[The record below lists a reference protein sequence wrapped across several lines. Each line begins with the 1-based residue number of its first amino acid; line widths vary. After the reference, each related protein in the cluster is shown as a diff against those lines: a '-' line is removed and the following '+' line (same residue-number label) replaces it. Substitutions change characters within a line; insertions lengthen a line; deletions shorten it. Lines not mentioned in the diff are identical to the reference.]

1 MKKLI
6 LSASFAFALLTTSNT
21 FAQQGFGTNQ
31 PDKSAAVDIVSSK
44 RGLLIPRISIAD
56 LDQAAPVHQPA
67 HSLFVFN
74 TNATT
79 GQGFYYWEKA
89 NPTSDVDFSGKWV
102 RFTSSINEKD
112 VIVAAGDNVQVDPT
126 TSTDGLTTTYTVG
139 VQGGSKDGQVLVTK
153 IDNTDPANPI
163 TTTEWV
169 DPNTFVL
176 DVLTAGNA
184 IGIAA
189 DPNDPTKV
197 EVKFNGTLSENTTIA
212 TGSHDLAITGLG
224 AVNAMTADDKLVIMD
239 ENGLLKTISKTD
251 LVDAKNMTST
261 GGIITLNGATA
272 VNNSVLAGVEL
283 GIADRS
289 IDPGKFKAEDT
300 DEGKVPVV
308 KNDGTVE
315 WTTIP
320 GTNSADLTTDGKIV
334 IGNNTSTTQ
343 TLADAVLVA
352 TQLSIKENSLTAA
365 EIATGAV
372 TSDEI
377 LDGTI
382 QNADIADKTIQVGKL
397 DATGQT
403 EGHVATVNADGTVSY
418 KTITPGS
425 LTDKKTLTTDG
436 VIVIGADSDATATT
450 AAESVLAD
458 VKLNIG
464 KDKITADHIATGAVT
479 SDEILDGTIQVTDIK
494 APGTTTDSS
503 TGGTANQ
510 VMVTDQ
516 NGNVTWV
523 NQSDLGNKDSYTGIG
538 AIDITAN
545 GTSTN
550 GINYDVSVA
559 TATGTTLG
567 VVKEAATDPTVN
579 INAAGELA
587 VNLTNTVLAG
597 DVTGPL
603 NTTKVEKIQGTAV
616 SATPPTAINNVLV
629 YDNANQEWIPTELT
643 GDHITGKALSS
654 TSITVTPE
662 TGTTNTALL
671 EALNIEITPAT
682 EEGLVLTT
690 TGTAGNLTTSWEKPT
705 ASYSTTN
712 VNIAGDTNY
721 SPYIAE
727 IILTVQLGNTDETVA
742 FPTASAENE
751 GQTISIKITND
762 NEAHTGYLNVLNT
775 YGSMPYQ
782 GWIVKSNGSAWIIV
796 GRN

>member
-56 LDQAAPVHQPA
+56 LDQAAPVNNPA
-67 HSLFVFN
+67 TSLFVYN
-74 TNATT
+74 TNTTT
-79 GQGFYYWEKA
+79 GVGFYYWDG
-89 NPTSDVDFSGKWV
+89 TKWV
-102 RFTSSINEKD
+102 RFVSTNNERD
-112 VIVAAGDNVQVDPT
+112 VVVQAAANGNIDIPTATYDANGVKTYNVSVK
-126 TSTDGLTTTYTVG
+126 
-139 VQGGSKDGQVLVTK
+139 GGEEGQVLVSNATGG
-153 IDNTDPANPI
+153 TVW
-163 TTTEWV
+163 T

-197 EVKFNGTLSENTTIA
+197 EVKFNGTLSENTTIT
-212 TGSHDLAITGLG
+212 TGSHDLSITGLG
-224 AVNAMTADDKLVIMD
+224 DVAAMTADDKLVIMD

-261 GGIITLNGATA
+261 GGIITLNGVTA
-272 VNNSVLAGVEL
+272 VDNSVLASVEL

-308 KNDGTVE
+308 QTDGTVE

-320 GTNSADLTTDGKIV
+320 GTSSATLSTDGKIV

-343 TLADAVLVA
+343 SLADAVLVQ
-352 TQLSIKENSLTAA
+352 TQLSIKENSLTAT

-382 QNADIADKTIQVGKL
+382 Q
-397 DATGQT
+397 
-403 EGHVATVNADGTVSY
+403 VA
-418 KTITPGS
+418 
-425 LTDKKTLTTDG
+425 
-436 VIVIGADSDATATT
+436 
-450 AAESVLAD
+450 
-458 VKLNIG
+458 
-464 KDKITADHIATGAVT
+464 
-479 SDEILDGTIQVTDIK
+479 DIK

-510 VMVTDQ
+510 VMVTNA
-516 NGNVTWV
+516 NGDVSWI
-523 NQSDLGNKDSYTGIG
+523 NQSDLGNQDSFGGTLPISVTPAAGTNATGGTDYTI
-538 AIDITAN
+538 A
-545 GTSTN
+545 
-550 GINYDVSVA
+550 VA
-559 TATGTTLG
+559 TATGTNLG
-567 VVKEAATDPTVN
+567 VVREADTDPTVN
-579 INAAGELA
+579 VVDGVLS
-587 VNLTNTVLAG
+587 VNLTNTKLSG

-603 NTTKVEKIQGTAV
+603 NDTKVEAIQGTDV
-616 SATPPTAINNVLV
+616 SDTPPTDVNNVLV
-629 YDNANQEWIPTELT
+629 YNDTTEEWTPTELT
-643 GDHITGKALSS
+643 GNHITGKALSS

-690 TGTAGNLTTSWEKPT
+690 TRTAGNLTTSWEKPT

-727 IILTVQLGNTDETVA
+727 IILTVQLGNSDETVA

>member
-1 MKKLI
+1 MKKI
-6 LSASFAFALLTTSNT
+6 VLSASFVFAILATSNT

-31 PDKSAAVDIVSSK
+31 PDRSAAVDIVSSK

-153 IDNTDPANPI
+153 IDNTDPANPV
-163 TTTEWV
+163 TTTEWT

-212 TGSHDLAITGLG
+212 TGPHDLAITGLG
-224 AVNAMTADDKLVIMD
+224 TVNAMTADDKLVIMD

-251 LVDAKNMTST
+251 LVDAKNLTST

-272 VNNSVLAGVEL
+272 VNNSVLADVVL

-320 GTNSADLTTDGKIV
+320 GTSAATLSTDGKIV

-343 TLADAVLVA
+343 SQPNAVLVP
-352 TQLSIKENSLTAA
+352 TQLSIKENSLTAT

-382 QNADIADKTIQVGKL
+382 KTEDIES
-397 DATGQT
+397 TGNSKVLVT
-403 EGHVATVNADGTVSY
+403 AADGTV
-418 KTITPGS
+418 TWI
-425 LTDKKTLTTDG
+425 
-436 VIVIGADSDATATT
+436 
-450 AAESVLAD
+450 
-458 VKLNIG
+458 
-464 KDKITADHIATGAVT
+464 
-479 SDEILDGTIQVTDIK
+479 
-494 APGTTTDSS
+494 
-503 TGGTANQ
+503 
-510 VMVTDQ
+510 DQ
-516 NGNVTWV
+516 
-523 NQSDLGNKDSYTGIG
+523 SALGNKDSYTGIG

-567 VVKEAATDPTVN
+567 VVKEAATPTVN
-579 INAAGELA
+579 INADGELA
-587 VNLTNTVLAG
+587 VNLTNTELDG

-603 NTTKVEKIQGTAV
+603 NATKVEKIQGTAV
-616 SATPPTAINNVLV
+616 SATPPTATNNVLV
-629 YDNANQEWIPTELT
+629 YDNANQEWVPTELT
-643 GDHITGKALSS
+643 GSHIKGEELTSN
-654 TSITVTPE
+654 SITVTPA
-662 TGTTNTALL
+662 TGTTNAALL
-671 EALNIEITPAT
+671 EELNIEITPAT

-727 IILTVQLGNTDETVA
+727 IILTVQLGNSDETVA

-762 NEAHTGYLNVLNT
+762 NEDHTGYLNVLNT

-782 GWIVKSNGSAWIIV
+782 GWIVKSNGSDWVIV

>member
-1 MKKLI
+1 MKKI
-6 LSASFAFALLTTSNT
+6 VLSASFVFAILATSNT

-31 PDKSAAVDIVSSK
+31 PDRSAAVDIVSSK

-74 TNATT
+74 TNAIT

-102 RFTSSINEKD
+102 RFTSSINEKN
-112 VIVAAGDNVQVDPT
+112 VIVTAGDNVQVDPT

-139 VQGGSKDGQVLVTK
+139 VQGGNKDGQVLVTK

-224 AVNAMTADDKLVIMD
+224 TVNAMTADDKLVIMD

-261 GGIITLNGATA
+261 GGIITLNGAA
-272 VNNSVLAGVEL
+272 AANGSVLQAVEL

-289 IDPGKFKAEDT
+289 IDPGKFKAENA

-308 KNDGTVE
+308 QTDGTVA

-320 GTNSADLTTDGKIV
+320 GTSAATLSTDGKIV

-343 TLADAVLVA
+343 TLTDAVLVA
-352 TQLSIKENSLTAA
+352 TELSI
-365 EIATGAV
+365 
-372 TSDEI
+372 
-377 LDGTI
+377 
-382 QNADIADKTIQVGKL
+382 
-397 DATGQT
+397 
-403 EGHVATVNADGTVSY
+403 
-418 KTITPGS
+418 
-425 LTDKKTLTTDG
+425 
-436 VIVIGADSDATATT
+436 
-450 AAESVLAD
+450 AAES
-458 VKLNIG
+458 
-464 KDKITADHIATGAVT
+464 ITSGDIK
-479 SDEILDGTIQVTDIK
+479 DGTIQVSDIK

-503 TGGTANQ
+503 TGGTVNQ
-510 VMVTDQ
+510 VMVT
-516 NGNVTWV
+516 NGNGDVSWID
-523 NQSDLGNKDSYTGIG
+523 QSALGNKDSYTGIG

-567 VVKEAATDPTVN
+567 VVKEAATPTVN
-579 INAAGELA
+579 INTAGELA
-587 VNLTNTVLAG
+587 VNLDNTVLDG

-603 NTTKVEKIQGTAV
+603 SGTKVEKIQGTAV
-616 SATPPTAINNVLV
+616 SATPPTATNNVLV
-629 YDNANQEWIPTELT
+629 YNNTTQEWIPTELT

-690 TGTAGNLTTSWEKPT
+690 TGTAGNLKTSWEKPT

-727 IILTVQLGNTDETVA
+727 IILTVQLGNSDETVA